1 MERITEAETAI
12 MKVLWQDSPLTAQE
26 VMERVPDEKGW
37 QANTVKTLLARL
49 VAKKAVEHTADG
61 RRYLYRPLIA
71 QDDYVTGESQLLI
84 DRLFGGRLMPLGAPL
99 GKRDDVSAEEIAEN
113 QALLK
118 EFKP

>member
-1 MERITEAETAI
+1 MERITEAETAV
-12 MKVLWQDSPLTAQE
+12 MKVLWEASPLTAQE
-26 VMERVPDEKGW
+26 VLERVPAEKDW
-37 QANTVKTLLARL
+37 SANTVKTLLARL
-49 VAKKAVEHTADG
+49 VAKKAVEHSADG

-84 DRLFGGRLMPLGAPL
+84 DRLFGGRLMPLVAHL
-99 GKRDDVSAEEIAEN
+99 VKRDAISAEEIAEI